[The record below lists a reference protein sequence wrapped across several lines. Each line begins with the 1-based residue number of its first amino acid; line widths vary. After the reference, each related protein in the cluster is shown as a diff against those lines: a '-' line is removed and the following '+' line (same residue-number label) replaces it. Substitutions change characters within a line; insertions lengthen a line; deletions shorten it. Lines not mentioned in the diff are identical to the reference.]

1 MISWLF
7 KHDFN
12 NRKRVTIFITLWIIL
27 LVIFLLTYPF
37 ESKNEYM
44 LYQDFYRAE
53 FLTLIRQTLKICL
66 PFLVLILVM
75 EHDQPYLRPMFA
87 YFGVLRIQA
96 SKYLM
101 YYIFYF
107 LYFVYLI
114 VLIEAYKSLL
124 IVPLKFIYED
134 FTFYINIFLDGL
146 ILMNFVFYFIRDK
159 KRALS
164 LLFGLLV
171 YFVYIFYE
179 DSKSVV
185 YYILPLLHP
194 YYVRF
199 KLAIL
204 YKLWYLVFGFILC
217 LEKNNRETIN

>member
-7 KHDFN
+7 NHDFN
-12 NRKRVTIFITLWIIL
+12 NKKKVTILITIWAIIL
-27 LVIFLLTYPF
+27 VVFLLTYPY
-37 ESKNEYM
+37 ESRSEY
-44 LYQDFYRAE
+44 LLFQEFYKAE
-53 FLTLIRQTLKICL
+53 FLTIIRQTLKICL

-87 YFGVLRIQA
+87 YFGVLKIQT

-101 YYIFYF
+101 YYFYYL
-107 LYFVYLI
+107 LYFIYLI
-114 VLIEAYKSLL
+114 VLIEAYKTLL
-124 IVPLKFIYED
+124 IVPLYFKHDD
-134 FTFYINIFLDGL
+134 FVFYLNIFIDGL

-159 KRALS
+159 KRVLS
-164 LLFGLLV
+164 LLFGLLT

-179 DSKSVV
+179 DSKSMV
-185 YYILPLLHP
+185 YYLLPLLHP

-199 KLAIL
+199 YLASL
-204 YKLWYLVFGFILC
+204 YKVWYVVFGFIFC